1 MARPTVARIELSAL
15 MHNAREIKKL
25 TGGRK
30 LCAVVKAD
38 GYGHGAPVA
47 ATALRAAGADM
58 FGVATTE
65 EAVELRECG
74 INEPILLLTA
84 VPQEDIDELLR
95 HNITPCIVEEGFAEE
110 FSRRARRENQP
121 APVHINVDTGMRRV
135 GIHYPDAV
143 DTVLRIANM
152 PGIRVDGVFT
162 HFARSDA
169 DDLGFCHRQLSRF
182 KRVLNGLEEGG
193 LEPPFV
199 HAANSCA
206 VLRLPEAHFDAV
218 RPGLILYGIYPRS
231 FLKGRAGLRPALSFR
246 THIMHLKRV
255 AAGVS
260 LGYGHTYTTDRP
272 SQIATLPVGY
282 HDGYIRDFSNTG
294 SVLVR
299 GHRAPV
305 VGRICMDQTL
315 VDVTDVPGVE
325 QGDEVVLYG
334 QQGDQ
339 SINVGE
345 MAELVDGIPYELTC
359 AIGRRVRREFTVDGR
374 SVGEAPQR
382 SMIPTPLLQKMSLE
396 LLGPD
401 ARKRASGDGHLGAA

>member
-1 MARPTVARIELSAL
+1 MARPTLARIELSAL

-38 GYGHGAPVA
+38 GYGHGAPVV

-74 INEPILLLTA
+74 IEEPILLLTA
-84 VPQEDIDELLR
+84 VPREDIDELLR
-95 HNITPCIVEEGFAEE
+95 HDITPCIVEEGFAEE
-110 FSRRARRENQP
+110 FARRAGQQNQP

-143 DTVLRIANM
+143 DKVLRIANM
-152 PGIRVDGVFT
+152 PGIRVKGVFT

-169 DDLGFCHRQLSRF
+169 DDLDFCYQQLRRF
-182 KRVLNGLEEGG
+182 RGVLNGLKDNG

-206 VLRLPEAHFDAV
+206 VLRLPESHFDAV

-255 AAGVS
+255 GADVS
-260 LGYGHTYTTDRP
+260 LGYGHTFTTDRP

-282 HDGYIRDFSNTG
+282 HDGYVRDFSNEG

-315 VDVTDVPGVE
+315 VDVTEVPGVRE
-325 QGDEVVLYG
+325 GDEVVLYG
-334 QQGDQ
+334 QQGDE

-345 MAELVDGIPYELTC
+345 MAELVGGIPYELTC
-359 AIGRRVRREFTVDGR
+359 AIGRRVRREFTVDGHT
-374 SVGEAPQR
+374 VGEAPQR
-382 SMIPTPLLQKMSLE
+382 SMIPTPLLHKMSLE
-396 LLGPD
+396 LPELDGK
-401 ARKRASGDGHLGAA
+401 KRAAGEGQLGAA